1 MLRNPP
7 STALASTVV
16 LLSAAL
22 WGLYWMPLRWLEAG
36 GIDDGWAVALL
47 NAPSGVL
54 MMVVVASRW
63 QQCRH
68 QLRYAIAIGICTGL
82 GLALYATGLLYSSV
96 VRATLLFYLTPI
108 WATLIGIAWLGEQTN
123 WQRWA
128 AIGAGLAGLILLM
141 SGNGAVA
148 LNIGDAYALAS
159 GVLWAFG
166 AAMIKR
172 YDQVPVASMTMV
184 QFSVTAIAAVV
195 LGQLAGSTGVPAFA
209 QMMAMLPVAT
219 VLSIAV
225 FLPAVW
231 VLFWA
236 QKFLFPGRVGLLM
249 MTEVLTATISASIFL
264 PQERLSALEWC
275 GAGLIVAACL
285 GEVLASRHDD
295 KDSTRAQP
303 D

>member
-36 GIDDGWAVALL
+36 GINDGWAVALL
-47 NAPSGVL
+47 NAPGGVL

-68 QLRYAIAIGICTGL
+68 QLRYAIAIGIFTGL
-82 GLALYATGLLYSSV
+82 GLALYATGLVYSSV

-141 SGNGAVA
+141 SGDGAVA

-166 AAMIKR
+166 SAMIKR

-184 QFSVTAIAAVV
+184 QFCVTAIAAVL
-195 LGQLAGSTGVPAFA
+195 LGQLAGSTGVPPFA
-209 QMMAMLPVAT
+209 QMAAMLPVAT
-219 VLSIAV
+219 VLSVAV

-249 MTEVLTATISASIFL
+249 MTEVLTAAISASIFL
-264 PQERLSALEWC
+264 PEEQLSALEWC

-285 GEVLASRHDD
+285 AEVLASSDDD
-295 KDSTRAQP
+295 KDVTRVQP